1 MFASLT
7 SGILACELS
16 LMSRRTVSIR
26 MAEEGSGTDLGRL
39 LNGRV
44 QLKIGHVVSRL
55 PSARPPPPGVLPH
68 SETVARL
75 PPSPHPGRSNF
86 LGRPAAFR
94 GQTDSRI
101 DWGSGLMAACAGQ
114 ASALLP
120 GGSVCGRGEA
130 TPSDACLMPVPAT
143 ASGLTGVSC

>member
-44 QLKIGHVVSRL
+44 QLKIGHVVAVCRAL
-55 PSARPPPPGVLPH
+55 DL
-68 SETVARL
+68 
-75 PPSPHPGRSNF
+75 HPLEF
-86 LGRPAAFR
+86 FR
-94 GQTDSRI
+94 ILR
-101 DWGSGLMAACAGQ
+101 
-114 ASALLP
+114 
-120 GGSVCGRGEA
+120 R
-130 TPSDACLMPVPAT
+130 
-143 ASGLTGVSC
+143 